1 MTIPIVGM
9 KKGEVIGWEAIQPKR
24 PNRPLY
30 VRQAAEALAELNDQY
45 LMLTD
50 IEPLPYGALEELGEL
65 IDMAEIEYNKAI
77 KAWDSGDYDDS
88 APLALVNI
96 PGASDD

>member
-1 MTIPIVGM
+1 MTTLIIG
-9 KKGEVIGWEAIQPKR
+9 KKHNQVIGWEAIQPKR

-30 VRQAAEALAELNDQY
+30 VRQAAEALQDLNDQY

-50 IEPLPYGALEELGEL
+50 VEPLPYGALEELGEL

-77 KAWDSGDYDDS
+77 EAWRSGSYDDS

>member
-1 MTIPIVGM
+1 MTTPIVG
-9 KKGEVIGWEAIQPKR
+9 KKHNEVIGWEAIQPKR

-30 VRQAAEALAELNDQY
+30 VRQAAEALQDLNEQY

-50 IEPLPYGALEELGEL
+50 VEPLPYGALEELGEL
-65 IDMAEIEYNKAI
+65 IDKAKIEYDKAI
-77 KAWDSGDYDDS
+77 SAWNSDDYDDS

>member
-1 MTIPIVGM
+1 MTTPIVG
-9 KKGEVIGWEAIQPKR
+9 KKHNQVIGWEAIQPKR

-30 VRQAAEALAELNDQY
+30 VRQAAEALQDLNDQY
-45 LMLTD
+45 QMLTD
-50 IEPLPYGALEELGEL
+50 VEPLPYGALEELGEL
-65 IDMAEIEYNKAI
+65 IDKAEIEYNKAI